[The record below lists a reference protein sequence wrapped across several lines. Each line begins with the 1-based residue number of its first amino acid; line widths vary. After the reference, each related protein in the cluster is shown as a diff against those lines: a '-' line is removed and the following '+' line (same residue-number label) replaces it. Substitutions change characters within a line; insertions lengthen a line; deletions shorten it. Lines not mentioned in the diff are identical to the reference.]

1 MLSNRAQSLV
11 AGSTFNEM
19 WGVIRDKWDMHK
31 NPDGF
36 VNLGIAENYLMRREL
51 EAYLTRHVQ
60 IAGSNATYDDGPVG
74 SQRLRTA
81 LADFLSS
88 QLKTAQPL
96 EADQI
101 VVTNGVSSA
110 LEHVAWALADE
121 GDVFLLGRPYY
132 GEATLGL
139 RPHVRTVAVTF
150 GTTDPFSL
158 AAIGCYEKALMRAQ
172 ACGIVVRGLLLC
184 SPHNPLDRCYPRE
197 VLCALAALCAKH
209 SLHLVS
215 DEIYAL
221 SVWRESCFTSVL
233 SLPLDGVMDPALV
246 HVVWG
251 ISKDFCA
258 NGWRIGCLVSPAN
271 PVLLAAVAAVAIY
284 SYPSSIADHV
294 VAQMLEDRAFTIK
307 YLRKNRHRLNAAYTL
322 VTNLLE
328 KYSIPFATGTHAG
341 LFVWVDL
348 GRAYRRHHNL
358 KQTDIDDIAVAYRI
372 REALYTHKVY
382 LAWGGNFDSETPGM
396 FRVSFAHPSKYIE
409 EGFRRIE
416 LALQSKALLSS
427 VP

>member
-1 MLSNRAQSLV
+1 M
-11 AGSTFNEM
+11 
-19 WGVIRDKWDMHK
+19 
-31 NPDGF
+31 
-36 VNLGIAENYLMRREL
+36 
-51 EAYLTRHVQ
+51 
-60 IAGSNATYDDGPVG
+60 
-74 SQRLRTA
+74 
-81 LADFLSS
+81 
-88 QLKTAQPL
+88 
-96 EADQI
+96 
-101 VVTNGVSSA
+101 
-110 LEHVAWALADE
+110 
-121 GDVFLLGRPYY
+121 
-132 GEATLGL
+132 
-139 RPHVRTVAVTF
+139 
-150 GTTDPFSL
+150 
-158 AAIGCYEKALMRAQ
+158 
-172 ACGIVVRGLLLC
+172 
-184 SPHNPLDRCYPRE
+184 
-197 VLCALAALCAKH
+197 
-209 SLHLVS
+209 
-215 DEIYAL
+215 
-221 SVWRESCFTSVL
+221 
-233 SLPLDGVMDPALV
+233 
-246 HVVWG
+246 
-251 ISKDFCA
+251 
-258 NGWRIGCLVSPAN
+258 SPAN

-307 YLRKNRHRLNAAYTL
+307 YLRKNRHPLNAAYTL

>member
-1 MLSNRAQSLV
+1 V
-11 AGSTFNEM
+11 
-19 WGVIRDKWDMHK
+19 
-31 NPDGF
+31 
-36 VNLGIAENYLMRREL
+36 
-51 EAYLTRHVQ
+51 
-60 IAGSNATYDDGPVG
+60 
-74 SQRLRTA
+74 LR
-81 LADFLSS
+81 
-88 QLKTAQPL
+88 
-96 EADQI
+96 
-101 VVTNGVSSA
+101 
-110 LEHVAWALADE
+110 
-121 GDVFLLGRPYY
+121 
-132 GEATLGL
+132 
-139 RPHVRTVAVTF
+139 
-150 GTTDPFSL
+150 
-158 AAIGCYEKALMRAQ
+158 
-172 ACGIVVRGLLLC
+172 
-184 SPHNPLDRCYPRE
+184 
-197 VLCALAALCAKH
+197 ALAALCANY

-221 SVWRESCFTSVL
+221 SVWREPCFTSVL
-233 SLPLDGVMDPALV
+233 SLPLDGVIDPALV

-258 NGWRIGCLVSPAN
+258 NGWRLGCLMSPAN
-271 PVLLAAVAAVAIY
+271 PILRAAVAGVAIY

-307 YLRKNRHRLNAAYTL
+307 YLRKNRHRLNAAYKL
-322 VTNLLE
+322 VTGLLE

-348 GRAYRRHHNL
+348 GHAYRRHHNL
-358 KQTDIDDIAVAYRI
+358 KQTDIDDKAVAYRI

-416 LALQSKALLSS
+416 LALQSKALLLS